1 MSTQFDQLQTALAGR
16 YRLVRE
22 LGAGGTAVV
31 YLADD
36 ARLQRQV
43 AIKVLHPDLSAT
55 LGSERFLRE
64 ITTTAQLNH
73 PHILPLHDSGE
84 AAGFLYFTMPYVE
97 GESLRDLLTRE
108 RQLPLSQALEIVLE
122 VGDALSYAHSRDV
135 VHRDIKPENILLSG
149 GHAVV
154 ADFGIAR
161 AITEAGGAKITSTGL
176 AIGTPAYMSPEQAE
190 DGPLDGRSDIY
201 ALGSVLYEMLAGE
214 PPYTGQTA
222 RAVIAK
228 QMAGPVPSVR
238 VLRDTVPVP
247 VDEAITK
254 ALAKVPA
261 DRFGTST
268 EFIDAIGGG
277 ITGGFARDDGTDS
290 PTVRRV
296 AAGLVTFALLV
307 IAAAWMALRPSIP
320 TLNANRIVA
329 YPLVVSGGG
338 EQEEVL
344 LGQDVGYLIV
354 ASLDGWASLTWRN
367 GLDLITD
374 ERYLQ
379 APHLLTRT
387 DKAKL
392 ARTDGAAYFVDGR
405 VILTPDSAYVHL
417 SLQQV
422 ARDSVVARAD
432 TAGSRADVRQLGLL
446 AVGELLLSFLPP
458 GESVDVSAVS
468 GRSAEAIQAFVQAE
482 RHFQRGRFGEAFA
495 QYQSAVREDS
505 AFALAALRA
514 ARAAAWSDR
523 SSEASGLIQIA
534 LRNEE
539 LLLPRDLELA
549 RGFEYF
555 VRAQADSALHHFR
568 QAIAIDS
575 GAADAWMG
583 VGEVFTHLLPGE
595 SPPDVLADAAFDE
608 AFRRTG
614 EFAPVLYHLVES
626 ALRRGDVQRARPL
639 VEELREAQ
647 ADTSALGIVELM
659 LQCVEESPGDVD
671 WQAAVQRAPRTVY
684 VAAFSLSVGG
694 RQPQCAHAAWNAVL
708 AYDTIPSH
716 RFSAMI
722 GLQSLLVAMGR
733 HNELTALLDSATA
746 TTALLSGFYLYD
758 ALVAPELDPNAMQA
772 VDRLDLDVERLE
784 DVQGEVRLSFLSALG
799 TWYTR
804 RGRLDDARAIR
815 DHLVSRA
822 ERSESRHLKLLSQSL
837 SAHVALAE
845 GDSAGAL
852 RQFQSLAPTAD
863 QGGLAFRPW
872 ESLGSERL
880 THASVLFARG
890 EYDEAR
896 RVADYFD
903 SPAVAPYVLYLPA
916 SLSLRLRIAQALGDE
931 DAAARYEARLKQLG
945 RDDLVREEEVSHTP

>member
-1 MSTQFDQLQTALAGR
+1 MSSQFDQLQTALAGR
-16 YRLVRE
+16 YRLLRE

-43 AIKVLHPDLSAT
+43 AIKVLHPELSAT

-73 PHILPLHDSGE
+73 PHILPLHDSGD

-97 GESLRDLLTRE
+97 GESLRDLLMRE
-108 RQLPLSQALEIVLE
+108 RQLPLSQALEIALE

-161 AITEAGGAKITSTGL
+161 AITEAGGRKITSTGL
-176 AIGTPAYMSPEQAE
+176 AVGTPAYMSPEQAE

-214 PPYTGQTA
+214 PPYTGRTA

-228 QMAGPVPSVR
+228 RMAAPVPSVR
-238 VLRDTVPVP
+238 ILRDTVPVP

-268 EFIDAIGGG
+268 QFMDTIAVAL
-277 ITGGFARDDGTDS
+277 TGGF
-290 PTVRRV
+290 VRGEATASSVRPV
-296 AAGLVTFALLV
+296 AVGLVTLVLLV
-307 IAAAWMALRPSIP
+307 IAVAWMVLRPSVP
-320 TLNANRIVA
+320 TLNASRIVA

-338 EQEEVL
+338 EQEGVL

-374 ERYLQ
+374 ERHLQ

-387 DKAKL
+387 DRSQL
-392 ARTDGAAYFVDGR
+392 ARTDGAGYFVDGR
-405 VILTPDSAYVHL
+405 VILTRDSAHVHL

-422 ARDSVVARAD
+422 AGDSVVARAD
-432 TAGSRADVRQLGLL
+432 TAGSRADARQLGLL

-482 RHFQRGRFGEAFA
+482 RQFQRGRFGEAFA

-523 SSEASGLIQIA
+523 SSEASDLIQIA
-534 LRNEE
+534 LRNED
-539 LLLPRDLELA
+539 LLLPRDLQLA

-595 SPPDVLADAAFDE
+595 SPPDALADAAFDE

-626 ALRRGDVQRARPL
+626 ALRRGDLQRARPL
-639 VEELREAQ
+639 VKELREAR
-647 ADTSALGIVELM
+647 ADTSALGTVELM
-659 LQCVEESPGDVD
+659 LQCVEESPADVD
-671 WQAAVQRAPRTVY
+671 WEAAVQRQPRTVY
-684 VAAFSLSVGG
+684 ITAFSLTVGG
-694 RQPQCAHAAWNAVL
+694 RQPQCARAAWNAVL
-708 AYDTIPSH
+708 AYDATPSH

-733 HNELTALLDSATA
+733 NEEITALLDSATA
-746 TTALLSGFYLYD
+746 TTAILGGFYLYD

-772 VDRLDLDVERLE
+772 VDRLGFDLERLE
-784 DVQGEVRLSFLSALG
+784 DVQSEVRLSFLSALG
-799 TWYTR
+799 TWYAR
-804 RGRLDDARAIR
+804 RDRLDDARTIR

-837 SAHVALAE
+837 SAHVTLAE

-852 RQFQSLAPTAD
+852 RQFQALAPTAD
-863 QGGLAFRPW
+863 RGRLSFRPW
-872 ESLGSERL
+872 ESLGIERL
-880 THASVLFARG
+880 THARLLFARG
-890 EYDEAR
+890 EYDAAR

-903 SPAVAPYVLYLPA
+903 SPAVAPYVLYLSA
-916 SLSLRLRIAQALGDE
+916 SLSLRLRIALALGDK
-931 DAAARYEARLKQLG
+931 AATARYEARLRQLG
-945 RDDLVREEEVSHTP
+945 RDDLVRREEVSRTP

>member
-1 MSTQFDQLQTALAGR
+1 M
-16 YRLVRE
+16 RE

-31 YLADD
+31 YLAYD

-43 AIKVLHPDLSAT
+43 AIKVLHPELSAT

-84 AAGFLYFTMPYVE
+84 AAGFLYFTMPYVD
-97 GESLRDLLTRE
+97 GESLRDLLMRE
-108 RQLPLSQALEIVLE
+108 RQLPLTQALEIALE

-176 AIGTPAYMSPEQAE
+176 AIGTPAYMSPEQGE
-190 DGPLDGRSDIY
+190 GGLLDGRTDIY
-201 ALGSVLYEMLAGE
+201 ALGCVLYETLAGE
-214 PPYTGQTA
+214 PPYTGQNA
-222 RAVIAK
+222 RAVFTK
-228 QMAGPVPSVR
+228 RMALPVPSVR

-247 VDEAITK
+247 VDEAITR
-254 ALAKVPA
+254 AMAKVPA
-261 DRFGTST
+261 DRFGTTTQFMDS
-268 EFIDAIGGG
+268 IAVG
-277 ITGGFARDDGTDS
+277 ITGGFARGEEAAS
-290 PTVRRV
+290 PVRSV
-296 AAGLVTFALLV
+296 AVGLATFVLLV
-307 IAAAWMALRPSIP
+307 IAVGWMVLRPSVP
-320 TLNANRIVA
+320 TLNASRIVA

-338 EQEEVL
+338 EQEGVL

-374 ERYLQ
+374 ERHLQ

-387 DKAKL
+387 DKSTL
-392 ARTDGAAYFVDGR
+392 ARTDGAGYFIDGR
-405 VILTPDSAYVHL
+405 VILTPDSAHVHL
-417 SLQQV
+417 TLQQV
-422 ARDSVVARAD
+422 AQDSVVARAD

-458 GESVDVSAVS
+458 GESVDISAVS
-468 GRSAEAIQAFVQAE
+468 GRSTEAIQAFVQAE
-482 RHFQRGRFGEAFA
+482 RQFQRGRFGEAFA

-549 RGFEYF
+549 RGFEHF
-555 VRAQADSALHHFR
+555 VGAQADSALGHFR

-575 GAADAWMG
+575 AAADGWMG

-608 AFRRTG
+608 ALRRSG
-614 EFAPVLYHLVES
+614 EFVPVLYHLVES

-639 VEELREAQ
+639 VEELRAAQ
-647 ADTSALGIVELM
+647 ADTSALGMLELM
-659 LQCVEESPGDVD
+659 LQCVGESPGDVD
-671 WQAAVQRAPRTVY
+671 WPAAVQREPRTVY
-684 VAAFSLSVGG
+684 FAAFSLTVGG
-694 RQPQCAHAAWNAVL
+694 RQPECAHAAWNAVL
-708 AYDTIPSH
+708 AYDATPSH

-733 HNELTALLDSATA
+733 HDELIALLDSAAA

-772 VDRLDLDVERLE
+772 VDRLGFDLERLE
-784 DVQGEVRLSFLSALG
+784 DVQGEPRLSFLSALG
-799 TWYTR
+799 TWYAR
-804 RGRLDDARAIR
+804 RGRLDDARTIR
-815 DHLVSRA
+815 DHLASRA
-822 ERSESRHLKLLSQSL
+822 DRSESRHLMLLSQSL

-845 GDSAGAL
+845 GDSTAAL
-852 RQFQSLAPTAD
+852 RQFQSLVPTTG
-863 QGGLAFRPW
+863 QVGLAFRPW

-880 THASVLFARG
+880 THARLLFARG
-890 EYDEAR
+890 EHDAAR

-903 SPAVAPYVLYLPA
+903 SPGVAPYVMYLPA
-916 SLSLRLRIAQALGDE
+916 SLSLRMRIALALGDE
-931 DAAARYEARLKQLG
+931 DAVARYKARLEQLG
-945 RDDLVREEEVSHTP
+945 RDDLARREEVLHRP